1 MILSI
6 RSEFYQI
13 GTLHYSLEGVVALL
27 TTVFRVVLSLDEGVS
42 KTHKQNIT
50 FVAFNFSEMFITSS
64 GHLYNVVHLPSRVS
78 KLVAIFIESNQTFFF
93 FFLAEGL

>member
-50 FVAFNFSEMFITSS
+50 LVAFNFSEMLLDKLLHVATYATSCTCLDDSYQEVIKIIT
-64 GHLYNVVHLPSRVS
+64 
-78 KLVAIFIESNQTFFF
+78 
-93 FFLAEGL
+93 